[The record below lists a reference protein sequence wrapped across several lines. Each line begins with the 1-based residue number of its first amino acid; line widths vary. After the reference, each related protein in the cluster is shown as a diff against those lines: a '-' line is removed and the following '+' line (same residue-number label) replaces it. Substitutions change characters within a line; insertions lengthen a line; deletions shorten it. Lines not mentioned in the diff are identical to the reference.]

1 MTNPERP
8 EPNLD
13 ADLVAAVAPDKSS
26 QRIPAS
32 PSSPADPLS
41 VWGDRVVLGI
51 ARHWLA
57 FFNLAIFLYLSVP
70 VLAPMLMEAGAT
82 GPARLIYT
90 IYSPACHQLPDRSY
104 FLFGEQPVYSLQEL
118 EQADV
123 LTSTSLLARR
133 RYIGDVDIGYKV
145 ALCERDLA
153 IYGSVLLG
161 GLLFAV
167 LRSRVPKLPFK
178 FYLLF
183 LVPIALDGF
192 TQLFGLRSSNW
203 LLRTITGSIFGLAT
217 VWLAYPHI
225 EESMVDIRQNIERKL
240 AGDQGKRESP

>member
-1 MTNPERP
+1 MTNSERS
-8 EPNLD
+8 EPV
-13 ADLVAAVAPDKSS
+13 AEGDLVSAIAPDKSDQHS
-26 QRIPAS
+26 PATPS
-32 PSSPADPLS
+32 PPADPW
-41 VWGDRVVLGI
+41 VAWGERVVLGI

-57 FFNLAIFLYLSVP
+57 LFNVAVFLYLAIP
-70 VLAPMLMEAGAT
+70 FLAPVMMEAGAT

-123 LTSTSLLARR
+123 LTSASLLTRR
-133 RYIGDVDIGYKV
+133 RYIGDESIGYKV

-161 GLLFAV
+161 GLLFGI

-183 LVPIALDGF
+183 LLPIALDGF
-192 TQLFGLRSSNW
+192 SQLFGLRTSNW

-217 VWLAYPHI
+217 VWLAYPYI
-225 EESMVDIRQNIERKL
+225 EESMVEIRQNTERKL
-240 AGDQGKRESP
+240 AGR